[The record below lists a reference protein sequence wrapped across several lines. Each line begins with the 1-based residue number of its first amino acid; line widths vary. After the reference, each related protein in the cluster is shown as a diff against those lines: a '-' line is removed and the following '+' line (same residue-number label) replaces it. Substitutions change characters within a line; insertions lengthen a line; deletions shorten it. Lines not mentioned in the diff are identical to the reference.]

1 METWNSLP
9 VSVSIATACLL
20 RFTVYCNWNIGGED
34 RTIAFLKREGGED
47 SGEPLLHHV
56 SEKGVIHHH
65 FPINYILKPWRLG
78 VRFYQ
83 IIKFGIF
90 QYVWSLVHLIWIRT
104 VEFMSNL
111 VKYLLHVQ
119 VIIKTLTAS
128 LSLILQPFGVY
139 CDGEFKWGCG

>member
-1 METWNSLP
+1 VQPFFFVFSIVISLGNLYYWSSFTPLP
-9 VSVSIATACLL
+9 VSFPIAVAYLL
-20 RFTVYCNWNIGGED
+20 HFIIYCNCNIGGEE

-47 SGEPLLHHV
+47 SGEPLLLHA

-90 QYVWSLVHLIWIRT
+90 QYV
-104 VEFMSNL
+104 
-111 VKYLLHVQ
+111 
-119 VIIKTLTAS
+119 
-128 LSLILQPFGVY
+128 
-139 CDGEFKWGCG
+139 

>member
-1 METWNSLP
+1 VLIFFIYSDVISSGECIQLEFGIAYP
-9 VSVSIATACLL
+9 VSFSITAACLL
-20 RFTVYCNWNIGGED
+20 CFTVYCNWNIGGED

-90 QYVWSLVHLIWIRT
+90 QYV
-104 VEFMSNL
+104 
-111 VKYLLHVQ
+111 
-119 VIIKTLTAS
+119 
-128 LSLILQPFGVY
+128 
-139 CDGEFKWGCG
+139 